1 VTRAL
6 LRVFL
11 CTAALGLIGA
21 GARAQDFPSRP
32 LTLVVPFAPGSG
44 IDATARTV
52 AEELSKSLKQPVIVD
67 HKPGA
72 NGAIAATAVARAAP
86 DGHTIFMTTVSTHS
100 ANPHLLKSIP
110 YDPLKDFAGISRM
123 GNLPFMLVIDP
134 AIPAR
139 SVPEFIAYVKA
150 NPGKL
155 SYASTNAIGVV
166 AGATLKRLAGLDLVH
181 VPYRASPQAIQDV
194 MTGRV
199 AMMFVDFAV
208 GSPQAQAGKVR
219 ALAVTT
225 KDRSALLPDIPSM
238 TEAGLPAFDLVPWN
252 AIFAPANTPKPV
264 IDRLNR
270 DLRAII
276 ADPQIRQRLAAIGF
290 DAFSSTPEELD
301 AFVREDFERWAKWVK
316 DAGIEPE

>member
-1 VTRAL
+1 VNRLFRVL
-6 LRVFL
+6 LSAGVI
-11 CTAALGLIGA
+11 ALIGA
-21 GARAQDFPSRP
+21 GARAQDFPNRP
-32 LTLVVPFAPGSG
+32 VTLVVPFAPGSG

-52 AEELSKSLKQPVIVD
+52 AEELTKTLKQPVVVD

-72 NGAIAATAVARAAP
+72 NGAIAATAVARATP

-134 AIPAR
+134 AIQAH
-139 SVPEFIAYVKA
+139 SVVEFIAYVKA

-194 MTGRV
+194 MTGRI
-199 AMMFVDFAV
+199 AMMFVDFAI
-208 GSPQAQAGKVR
+208 GSPQAKAGKVR

-225 KDRSALLPDIPSM
+225 KERSALLPDIPSV
-238 TEAGLPAFDLVPWN
+238 TEAGLPSFDLTPWN
-252 AIFAPANTPKPV
+252 AIFAPANTPKTIV
-264 IDRLNR
+264 DRLNR

-276 ADPQIRQRLAAIGF
+276 GDPQIRRRLAAIGF

-301 AFVREDFERWAKWVK
+301 AFVREDFAKWATWVK
-316 DAGIEPE
+316 DAGIAPE